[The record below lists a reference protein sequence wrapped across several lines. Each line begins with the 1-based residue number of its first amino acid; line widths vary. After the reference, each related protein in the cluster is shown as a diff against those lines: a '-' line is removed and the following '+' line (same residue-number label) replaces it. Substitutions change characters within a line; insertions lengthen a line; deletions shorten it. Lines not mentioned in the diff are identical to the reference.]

1 MPSGCHVK
9 IGSAWMPLLLLAIV
23 KCGCGN
29 GGAGSGIAMTFVWL
43 LLVFSFFLP
52 LSLSFSLFLSLSLS
66 FSLFLS
72 LSLSLS
78 PPSLSLS
85 FSLSLS
91 LSPVNH
97 IPVAM
102 LLPGILSNMLLYTIQ
117 LACTKTDSISVL
129 LAVYMVESVELYN
142 AQGFLKGCGE
152 GIFPLGRCLPPF
164 ENLY

>member
-1 MPSGCHVK
+1 MDATALISHCEVWVWQWWGWQWCCYD
-9 IGSAWMPLLLLAIV
+9 ICMASAGVL
-23 KCGCGN
+23 
-29 GGAGSGIAMTFVWL
+29 F
-43 LLVFSFFLP
+43 

-72 LSLSLS
+72 LSLSPLS
-78 PPSLSLS
+78 FSLSLPSLSLS

-102 LLPGILSNMLLYTIQ
+102 LLPGILSNVLLYTIQ

>member
-29 GGAGSGIAMTFVWL
+29 GGAGSGVAMTFVWL

-66 FSLFLS
+66 LSPLS

-78 PPSLSLS
+78 LPSLSLS
-85 FSLSLS
+85 LFLSLSLS

-102 LLPGILSNMLLYTIQ
+102 LLPGILSNVLLYTIQ

-142 AQGFLKGCGE
+142 AQGSLKGGW
-152 GIFPLGRCLPPF
+152 GGHIPPWKVF
-164 ENLY
+164 APF